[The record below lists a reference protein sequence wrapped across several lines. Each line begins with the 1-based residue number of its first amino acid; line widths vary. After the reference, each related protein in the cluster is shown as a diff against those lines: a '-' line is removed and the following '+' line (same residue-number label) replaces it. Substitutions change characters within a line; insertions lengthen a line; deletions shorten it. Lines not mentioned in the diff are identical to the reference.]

1 MDSTSFPPPTADE
14 RLMALLAHI
23 LQIFSWFIGPL
34 VILLVKRDSRFVK
47 FHATQALIWQIV
59 LMITGMC
66 GMVFFFLFMFLTI
79 STQAHNAHAN
89 APPAGFFLGFAA
101 IWLLWMGMMAL
112 NLVLSIV
119 YGIKAHNGEWAQ
131 YPLIG
136 RLAWRLL

>member
-1 MDSTSFPPPTADE
+1 VDSTNLPPPTADE
-14 RLMALLAHI
+14 RLLALFAHI
-23 LQIFSWFIGPL
+23 LQIFSWFINPL

-47 FHATQALIWQIV
+47 FHATQALIWQVV
-59 LMITGMC
+59 LMIAGMC

-79 STQAHNAHAN
+79 STQGRNAHAN
-89 APPAGFFLGFAA
+89 APPTGFFLGFAGF
-101 IWLLWMGMMAL
+101 WLLWMVMMVL